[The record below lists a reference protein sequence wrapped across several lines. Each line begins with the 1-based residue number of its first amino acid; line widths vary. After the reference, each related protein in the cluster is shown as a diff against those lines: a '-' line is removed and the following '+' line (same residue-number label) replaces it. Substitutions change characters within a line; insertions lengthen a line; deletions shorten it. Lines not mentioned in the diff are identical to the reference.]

1 MPEPSRSEFSE
12 NLLTNNFALTDAG
25 DNASRSLNRGG
36 ITDLPFI
43 RKRLAIR

>member
-12 NLLTNNFALTDAG
+12 NFLTNNFALTDAG
-25 DNASRSLNRGG
+25 DNASKLFNRGG
-36 ITDLPFI
+36 ITDLLFL